1 MFRRAIVSLI
11 LAMLALT
18 FGCAAPQAM
27 PGDFASQTAQPKT
40 PLAASPDYRLGAS
53 DVINVEVRGQP
64 ELNRAAVIRPDGK
77 VTLMLVGDVYISG
90 RTAEGVDE
98 LLTRMYSEYIIG
110 PDVTVTVVGFNSK
123 EIYMWGEVARVGP
136 QPYTGELTILEALN
150 RAGGFLGRAEPKAVQ
165 IARNGKVWKVD
176 IARMVIEGKTDQNVY
191 LQPGDIVFVPLNGF
205 ARMGFAMDNI
215 FFPLRSFFSFIFLGD
230 SVNDLKAKHNW

>member
-1 MFRRAIVSLI
+1 MFRRTIVSLI
-11 LAMLALT
+11 LAVLALT

-27 PGDFASQTAQPKT
+27 PGDFESQIAQPKT
-40 PLAASPDYRLGAS
+40 PLVTSPDYRLGAS
-53 DVINVEVRGQP
+53 DVVNVEVRGQP

-77 VTLMLVGDVYISG
+77 VTLMLVGDVYVSG
-90 RTAEGVDE
+90 RTAEEVDD

-136 QPYTGELTILEALN
+136 QPYTGEMTIFEAIN
-150 RAGGFLGRAEPKAVQ
+150 RAGGTNYRSEPKAVQ

-176 IARMVIEGKTDQNVY
+176 LDRMITRGKMNQNMY
-191 LQPGDIVFVPLNGF
+191 LQPGDSVFVPLNGF

-215 FFPLRSFFSFIFLGD
+215 FYPLRSFFSFIFLGD
-230 SVNDLKAKHNW
+230 SVNDLKLKHNW